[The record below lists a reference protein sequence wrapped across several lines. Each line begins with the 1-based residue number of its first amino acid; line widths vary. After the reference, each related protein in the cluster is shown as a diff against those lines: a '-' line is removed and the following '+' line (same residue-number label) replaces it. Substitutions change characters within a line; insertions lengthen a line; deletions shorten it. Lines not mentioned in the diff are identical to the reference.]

1 MATEKIIVAVGME
14 FTLVDKTKVKHISLK
29 GNRERIEFQGMNY
42 PIFKG
47 STFADSKK
55 VDELLDSGEV
65 EIFKLKDY
73 PTWPSTVEIGE

>member
-1 MATEKIIVAVGME
+1 MAEKIIVAVGME

-29 GNRERIEFQGMNY
+29 GNRERIEFQDMNY

-55 VDELLDSGEV
+55 VDE
-65 EIFKLKDY
+65 FKNF
-73 PTWPSTVEIGE
+73 

>member
-1 MATEKIIVAVGME
+1 MAENIIVAVGME
-14 FTLVDKTKVKHISLK
+14 FTLVDKTKVRHISLK

-47 STFADSKK
+47 STFADSQK
-55 VDELLDSGEV
+55 VDKLLDSGEV

-73 PTWPSTVEIGE
+73 PTWPNTVELGE

>member
-1 MATEKIIVAVGME
+1 MAENIIVAVGME

-29 GNRERIEFQGMNY
+29 GNRERIEFQGRNY

-47 STFADSKK
+47 STFADSQK
-55 VDELLDSGEV
+55 VDKLLDSGEV

-73 PTWPSTVEIGE
+73 PTWPNTVELGE

>member
-29 GNRERIEFQGMNY
+29 GNRERIEFQDMNY

-55 VDELLDSGEV
+55 VDELLDSREV

>member
-1 MATEKIIVAVGME
+1 MAENIIVAVGMQ

-47 STFADSKK
+47 STFADSQK
-55 VDELLDSGEV
+55 VDKLLDSGEV

-73 PTWPSTVEIGE
+73 PTWPNTVELGE